1 MGLFLSELSS
11 KLLQILFAIMFKT
24 QLYSSIMA
32 LKSLLGK
39 QFCFLPEA
47 WFSHVFYK
55 TIVFKTFLKFMAEN
69 FCYSKFLKI

>member
-47 WFSHVFYK
+47 
-55 TIVFKTFLKFMAEN
+55 
-69 FCYSKFLKI
+69 